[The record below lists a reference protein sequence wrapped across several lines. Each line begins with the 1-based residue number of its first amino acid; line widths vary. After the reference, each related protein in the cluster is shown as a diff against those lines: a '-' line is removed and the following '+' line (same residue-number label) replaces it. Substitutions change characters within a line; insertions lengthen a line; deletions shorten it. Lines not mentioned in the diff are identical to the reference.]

1 MGENNKKKKYQSV
14 AVAQVKDG
22 KVIARYNSCTEAA
35 IALGSNS
42 KATIGNIAACANKK
56 RKTALGYQWLKLTK
70 VTITAK

>member
-1 MGENNKKKKYQSV
+1 MGENKNKKLYQSV

-35 IALGSNS
+35 IALGSNNR
-42 KATIGNIAACANKK
+42 ATIGNIAACANKK